1 MLIIPCS
8 RIARA
13 CLYND
18 KAKWIDT
25 NGACHGG
32 KIIWD
37 GRYHMKYI
45 SSTSFS
51 TSRVTWKEKW
61 KVQEW
66 FGFRPQLQPRQC
78 VMPWLLS
85 IETTEHSAGTYIFAT
100 TCAVP
105 RALRSQEDH
114 TFTPV
119 NCPSGSST
127 YNASSRRMAFR
138 LTQTSVNGLVF
149 DVFIFSLMM
158 VKVWAKNLTGCRE
171 GDKIFMRGLIKM
183 WVCYKNAAAPLYD
196 TMICWIKL
204 SGHDLKFLCFIAEA
218 AAAHVTIFE
227 GISPRGTINPAITIV
242 SSPAAAALRPCL
254 HIN

>member
-51 TSRVTWKEKW
+51 TSRVTWMEKGAR
-61 KVQEW
+61 VIRIQ
-66 FGFRPQLQPRQC
+66 
-78 VMPWLLS
+78 
-85 IETTEHSAGTYIFAT
+85 TTVATTTVCHATTAVYRNYRASWWYIFAT

-105 RALRSQEDH
+105 RALRSHEDH